1 MAIRFKEFI
10 FKHTLNRNY
19 SPISRRYQQIIIL
32 RNQPFGNSKN
42 RTTKKY
48 ASKLTASKVNFNP
61 INMLLQKHHTLT
73 MRISNPIP
81 IIIGYDLK

>member
-32 RNQPFGNSKN
+32 RNQPFGNSKKSN
-42 RTTKKY
+42 HKKIH
-48 ASKLTASKVNFNP
+48 K
-61 INMLLQKHHTLT
+61 
-73 MRISNPIP
+73 
-81 IIIGYDLK
+81 